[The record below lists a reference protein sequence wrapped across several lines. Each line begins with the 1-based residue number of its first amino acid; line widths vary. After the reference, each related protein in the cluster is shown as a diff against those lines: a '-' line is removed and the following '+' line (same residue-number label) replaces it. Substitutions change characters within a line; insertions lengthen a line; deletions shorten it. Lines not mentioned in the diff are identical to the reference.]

1 MRSVYRPAR
10 QHTLSENLKVFP
22 VIMEGGEVA
31 MKKRKFAWD
40 LFWMVVLITAAM
52 ASAAL
57 ALNPLIYKAERTRQ
71 IRRDVKQFSQSVEEI
86 KEEAEQKEEPMPY
99 EELYRSIQTY
109 NEWLV
114 TISQGNLTNR
124 VSTEIVPITMTDYG
138 LPDEVFG
145 VLRIPAM
152 DLEMPIYLGAN
163 YDNLANGAA
172 VLTQT
177 SIPIGGENT
186 NAVIAGHRGWNGYP
200 YFLDIENLQVGD
212 LIFIKNVWEEL
223 TYQVKTIRIVY
234 PDDIDAILIQPGK
247 DMVTLMTCH
256 PPNTGGRYRYL
267 VYCERAKNEGADA

>member
-1 MRSVYRPAR
+1 MR
-10 QHTLSENLKVFP
+10 
-22 VIMEGGEVA
+22 G
-31 MKKRKFAWD
+31 RKFYWE
-40 LFWMVVLITAAM
+40 LFWMVVLITAAL

-57 ALNPLIYKAERTRQ
+57 AINPLVYRAEKTRE
-71 IRRDVKQFSQSVEEI
+71 IRQGVKQFTQKVEEVQEI
-86 KEEAEQKEEPMPY
+86 SDQTQESMPY

-114 TISQGNLTNR
+114 KINQGNLTNS
-124 VSTEIVPITMTDYG
+124 VSMAIVPFTMTDYG

-163 YDNLANGAA
+163 DENMAAGAA

-200 YFLDIENLQVGD
+200 YFLDIENLKTGD
-212 LIFIKNVWEEL
+212 LVYITNVWDEL
-223 TYQVKTIRIVY
+223 VYRVKEIRIVH
-234 PDDIDAILIQPGK
+234 PDNISSILIQPGK

-256 PPNTGGRYRYL
+256 PPNTGGKYRYL
-267 VYCERAKNEGADA
+267 VYCERVTEDPVQAP

>member
-1 MRSVYRPAR
+1 MR
-10 QHTLSENLKVFP
+10 
-22 VIMEGGEVA
+22 G
-31 MKKRKFAWD
+31 RKFYWE
-40 LFWMVVLITAAM
+40 LFWMVVLITAAL

-57 ALNPLIYKAERTRQ
+57 AINPLVYRAEKTRE
-71 IRRDVKQFSQSVEEI
+71 IRQGVKQFTQKVEEVQEI
-86 KEEAEQKEEPMPY
+86 SNQTEESMPY
-99 EELYRSIQTY
+99 EDLYRSIQTY

-114 TISQGNLTNR
+114 KIKQGNLTNS
-124 VSTEIVPITMTDYG
+124 VSMAIVPFTMTDYG
-138 LPDEVFG
+138 LPDNVFG
-145 VLRIPAM
+145 VLRIPVM

-163 YDNLANGAA
+163 DENMAAGAA

-212 LIFIKNVWEEL
+212 LVYIKNIWEEL
-223 TYQVKTIRIVY
+223 VYKVTAIRIVY

-247 DMVTLMTCH
+247 DMVTLLTCH

-267 VYCERAKNEGADA
+267 VYCERVEE

>member
-1 MRSVYRPAR
+1 MR
-10 QHTLSENLKVFP
+10 
-22 VIMEGGEVA
+22 G
-31 MKKRKFAWD
+31 RKFYWE
-40 LFWMVVLITAAM
+40 LFWMVVLITAAL

-57 ALNPLIYKAERTRQ
+57 AINPLVYRAEKTRE
-71 IRRDVKQFSQSVEEI
+71 IRKGVKQFTQKVEEVQEI
-86 KEEAEQKEEPMPY
+86 SNQTEESMPY
-99 EELYRSIQTY
+99 EDLYRSIQTY

-114 TISQGNLTNR
+114 KIKQGNLTNS
-124 VSTEIVPITMTDYG
+124 VSMAIVPFTMTDYG
-138 LPDEVFG
+138 LPDNVFG
-145 VLRIPAM
+145 VLRIPVM

-163 YDNLANGAA
+163 DENMAAGAA

-212 LIFIKNVWEEL
+212 LVYIKNIWEEL
-223 TYQVKTIRIVY
+223 TYKVTAIRIVY

-247 DMVTLMTCH
+247 DMVTLLTCH

-267 VYCERAKNEGADA
+267 VYCERVEENPY

>member
-10 QHTLSENLKVFP
+10 QHTLSWDLP
-22 VIMEGGEVA
+22 VIVKEREVP
-31 MKKRKFAWD
+31 MKKGKFAWE

-71 IRRDVKQFSQSVEEI
+71 IRHDVKQFSRSVEEI

-145 VLRIPAM
+145 ILRIPAM

-212 LIFIKNVWEEL
+212 LIYIKNVWEEL
-223 TYQVKTIRIVY
+223 TYEVKTIRIVY

-267 VYCERAKNEGADA
+267 VYCERAENEGADA

>member
-1 MRSVYRPAR
+1 MR
-10 QHTLSENLKVFP
+10 
-22 VIMEGGEVA
+22 G
-31 MKKRKFAWD
+31 RKFYWE
-40 LFWMVVLITAAM
+40 LFWMVVLITAAL

-57 ALNPLIYKAERTRQ
+57 AINPLVYRAEKTRE
-71 IRRDVKQFSQSVEEI
+71 IRQGVKQFAQKVEEVQEI
-86 KEEAEQKEEPMPY
+86 SDQTEESMPY
-99 EELYRSIQTY
+99 EDLYRSIQTY

-114 TISQGNLTNR
+114 KINQGNLTN
-124 VSTEIVPITMTDYG
+124 SISMAIVPFTMTDYG

-163 YDNLANGAA
+163 DENMAAGAA

-177 SIPIGGENT
+177 SIPVGGENT

-212 LIFIKNVWEEL
+212 LVYIKNIWEEL
-223 TYQVKTIRIVY
+223 TYKVTAIRIVY
-234 PDDIDAILIQPGK
+234 PDDIDAILIQPGQ
-247 DMVTLMTCH
+247 DMVTLLTCH

-267 VYCERAKNEGADA
+267 VYCERAEE

>member
-1 MRSVYRPAR
+1 MR
-10 QHTLSENLKVFP
+10 
-22 VIMEGGEVA
+22 G
-31 MKKRKFAWD
+31 RKFYWE
-40 LFWMVVLITAAM
+40 LFWMVVLITAAL

-57 ALNPLIYKAERTRQ
+57 AINPLVYRAEKTRE
-71 IRRDVKQFSQSVEEI
+71 IRQGVKQFTQKVEEVQEI
-86 KEEAEQKEEPMPY
+86 SNQTEESMPY

-114 TISQGNLTNR
+114 KINQGNLTNS
-124 VSTEIVPITMTDYG
+124 VSMAIVPFTMTDYG

-163 YDNLANGAA
+163 DENMAAGAA

-212 LIFIKNVWEEL
+212 LVYIKNVWEEL
-223 TYQVKTIRIVY
+223 TYKVTAIRIVY

-247 DMVTLMTCH
+247 DMVTLLTCH

-267 VYCERAKNEGADA
+267 VYCERVEENPY

>member
-1 MRSVYRPAR
+1 
-10 QHTLSENLKVFP
+10 
-22 VIMEGGEVA
+22 
-31 MKKRKFAWD
+31 MKKGKFAWE

-71 IRRDVKQFSQSVEEI
+71 IRHDVKQFSRSVEEI
-86 KEEAEQKEEPMPY
+86 QEAAVQAEEPMPY

-145 VLRIPAM
+145 VLRIPSM

-267 VYCERAKNEGADA
+267 VYCERAENEGADA

>member
-1 MRSVYRPAR
+1 
-10 QHTLSENLKVFP
+10 
-22 VIMEGGEVA
+22 
-31 MKKRKFAWD
+31 
-40 LFWMVVLITAAM
+40 
-52 ASAAL
+52 
-57 ALNPLIYKAERTRQ
+57 
-71 IRRDVKQFSQSVEEI
+71 
-86 KEEAEQKEEPMPY
+86 MPY

-124 VSTEIVPITMTDYG
+124 VSTEIVPLTMTDYG

-145 VLRIPAM
+145 ILRIPAM
-152 DLEMPIYLGAN
+152 DLEMPIFLGAN

-200 YFLDIENLQVGD
+200 YFLDIENLKTGD
-212 LIFIKNVWEEL
+212 LVYIKNVWDEL
-223 TYQVKTIRIVY
+223 VYRVKEIRIVH
-234 PDDIDAILIQPGK
+234 PDNISSILIQPGK

-256 PPNTGGRYRYL
+256 PPNTGGKYRYL
-267 VYCERAKNEGADA
+267 VYCERVTEDPITVS

>member
-1 MRSVYRPAR
+1 MI
-10 QHTLSENLKVFP
+10 L
-22 VIMEGGEVA
+22 EGGEA
-31 MKKRKFAWD
+31 RMKKGKFPWD
-40 LFWMVVLITAAM
+40 LFWMVVLVTAAM

-57 ALNPLIYKAERTRQ
+57 ALNPLVYRAERTRQ
-71 IRRDVKQFSQSVEEI
+71 IKHDVRQFSRSVEEI
-86 KEEAEQKEEPMPY
+86 KEVSEQKEEPMPY
-99 EELYRSIQTY
+99 EELFRSIQTY

-186 NAVIAGHRGWNGYP
+186 NSVIAGHRGWNGYP
-200 YFLDIENLQVGD
+200 YFLDIEKLQVGD
-212 LIFIKNVWEEL
+212 LVYIKNVWEEL

-256 PPNTGGRYRYL
+256 PPNTGGRFRYL
-267 VYCERAKNEGADA
+267 VYCERMIESPEQS

>member
-1 MRSVYRPAR
+1 MR
-10 QHTLSENLKVFP
+10 
-22 VIMEGGEVA
+22 G
-31 MKKRKFAWD
+31 RKFYWE
-40 LFWMVVLITAAM
+40 LFWMVVLITAALT
-52 ASAAL
+52 SAAL
-57 ALNPLIYKAERTRQ
+57 AINPLVYRAEKTRE
-71 IRRDVKQFSQSVEEI
+71 IRQGVKQFAQKVEEVQEI
-86 KEEAEQKEEPMPY
+86 SDQTEESMPY
-99 EELYRSIQTY
+99 EDLYRSIQTY

-114 TISQGNLTNR
+114 KINQGNLTN
-124 VSTEIVPITMTDYG
+124 SISMTIVPFTMTDYG

-145 VLRIPAM
+145 LLRIPAM

-163 YDNLANGAA
+163 DENMAAGAA

-212 LIFIKNVWEEL
+212 LVYIKNIWEEL
-223 TYQVKTIRIVY
+223 TYKVTAIRIVY

-247 DMVTLMTCH
+247 DMVTLLTCH

-267 VYCERAKNEGADA
+267 VYCERAEE

>member
-1 MRSVYRPAR
+1 MR
-10 QHTLSENLKVFP
+10 
-22 VIMEGGEVA
+22 G
-31 MKKRKFAWD
+31 RKFYWE
-40 LFWMVVLITAAM
+40 LFWMVVLITAAL

-57 ALNPLIYKAERTRQ
+57 AINPLVYRAEKTRE
-71 IRRDVKQFSQSVEEI
+71 IRQGVKQFTQKVEEVQEI
-86 KEEAEQKEEPMPY
+86 SDQAEESMPY

-114 TISQGNLTNR
+114 KINQGNLTNS
-124 VSTEIVPITMTDYG
+124 VSMAIVPFTMTDYG

-163 YDNLANGAA
+163 DENMAAGAA

-212 LIFIKNVWEEL
+212 LVYIKNVWEEL
-223 TYQVKTIRIVY
+223 TYKVTAIRIVY

-247 DMVTLMTCH
+247 DMVTLLTCH

-267 VYCERAKNEGADA
+267 VYCERVEENPY

>member
-1 MRSVYRPAR
+1 
-10 QHTLSENLKVFP
+10 
-22 VIMEGGEVA
+22 
-31 MKKRKFAWD
+31 MKKRKFAWE

-71 IRRDVKQFSQSVEEI
+71 IRHDVKQFSRSVEEI
-86 KEEAEQKEEPMPY
+86 QEEAEQKEEPMPY

-172 VLTQT
+172 MLTQT

-212 LIFIKNVWEEL
+212 LVYIKNVWEEL

>member
-1 MRSVYRPAR
+1 
-10 QHTLSENLKVFP
+10 
-22 VIMEGGEVA
+22 
-31 MKKRKFAWD
+31 MKKGKFPWD
-40 LFWMVVLITAAM
+40 LFWMVVLVTAAM

-57 ALNPLIYKAERTRQ
+57 ALNPLVYRAERTRQ
-71 IRRDVKQFSQSVEEI
+71 IKHDVKQFSQSVEEI
-86 KEEAEQKEEPMPY
+86 KEVSEQKEEPMPY
-99 EELYRSIQTY
+99 EELFRSIQTY

-177 SIPIGGENT
+177 SIPIGGEST

-200 YFLDIENLQVGD
+200 YFLDIEKLQVGD
-212 LIFIKNVWEEL
+212 LVYIKNVWEEL

-256 PPNTGGRYRYL
+256 PPNTGGRFRYL
-267 VYCERAKNEGADA
+267 VYCERCYEENDGGEATVLLS

>member
-1 MRSVYRPAR
+1 MRGRRFYW
-10 QHTLSENLKVFP
+10 E
-22 VIMEGGEVA
+22 
-31 MKKRKFAWD
+31 
-40 LFWMVVLITAAM
+40 LFWMVVLITAAL

-57 ALNPLIYKAERTRQ
+57 SINPLVYRAEKTRE
-71 IRRDVKQFSQSVEEI
+71 IRQGVKQFAQKVEEVQEI
-86 KEEAEQKEEPMPY
+86 SDQTEESMPY
-99 EELYRSIQTY
+99 EDLYRSIQTY

-114 TISQGNLTNR
+114 KINQGNLTN
-124 VSTEIVPITMTDYG
+124 SISMAIVPFTMTDYG

-163 YDNLANGAA
+163 DENMAAGAA

-200 YFLDIENLQVGD
+200 YFLHIENLQVGD
-212 LIFIKNVWEEL
+212 LVYIKNIWEEL
-223 TYQVKTIRIVY
+223 TYKVTAIRIVY

-247 DMVTLMTCH
+247 DMVTLLTCH

-267 VYCERAKNEGADA
+267 VYCERAEE

>member
-1 MRSVYRPAR
+1 MRGRRFYW
-10 QHTLSENLKVFP
+10 E
-22 VIMEGGEVA
+22 
-31 MKKRKFAWD
+31 
-40 LFWMVVLITAAM
+40 LFWMVVLITAAL

-57 ALNPLIYKAERTRQ
+57 AINPLVYRAEKTRE
-71 IRRDVKQFSQSVEEI
+71 IRQGVKQFTQKVEEVQEI
-86 KEEAEQKEEPMPY
+86 SNQGEESMPY

-114 TISQGNLTNR
+114 KINQGNLTNS
-124 VSTEIVPITMTDYG
+124 VSMAIVPFTMTDYG
-138 LPDEVFG
+138 LPDDVFG

-163 YDNLANGAA
+163 DENMAAGAA

-200 YFLDIENLQVGD
+200 YFIDIENLQVGD
-212 LIFIKNVWEEL
+212 LVYIKNIWEDL
-223 TYQVKTIRIVY
+223 TYKVTAIRIVY

-247 DMVTLMTCH
+247 DMVTLLTCH

-267 VYCERAKNEGADA
+267 VYCERAEE

>member
-1 MRSVYRPAR
+1 M
-10 QHTLSENLKVFP
+10 
-22 VIMEGGEVA
+22 
-31 MKKRKFAWD
+31 KRKLAWEI
-40 LFWMVVLITAAM
+40 FWMVVLITAAL

-57 ALNPLIYKAERTRQ
+57 AINPLVYRAEKTRE
-71 IRRDVKQFSQSVEEI
+71 IRQGVKQFTQKVEEVQEI
-86 KEEAEQKEEPMPY
+86 SDQAEESMPY

-114 TISQGNLTNR
+114 KIDQGNLTNS
-124 VSTEIVPITMTDYG
+124 VSMAIVPFTMTDYG

-163 YDNLANGAA
+163 DENMAAGAA

-212 LIFIKNVWEEL
+212 LVYIKNIWEEL
-223 TYQVKTIRIVY
+223 AYKVTAIRIVY
-234 PDDIDAILIQPGK
+234 PDDIDAILIQPRK
-247 DMVTLMTCH
+247 DMVTLLTCH

-267 VYCERAKNEGADA
+267 VYCERVEENPY

>member
-1 MRSVYRPAR
+1 MRR
-10 QHTLSENLKVFP
+10 
-22 VIMEGGEVA
+22 
-31 MKKRKFAWD
+31 RKFYWE
-40 LFWMVVLITAAM
+40 LFWMVVLITAAL

-57 ALNPLIYKAERTRQ
+57 AINPLVYRAEKTRE
-71 IRRDVKQFSQSVEEI
+71 IRQGVKQFAQKVEEVQETSDQT
-86 KEEAEQKEEPMPY
+86 EESMPY

-114 TISQGNLTNR
+114 KINQGNLTNS
-124 VSTEIVPITMTDYG
+124 VSMAIVPFTMTDYG

-163 YDNLANGAA
+163 DENMAAGAA

-177 SIPIGGENT
+177 SIPIGGPDT

-212 LIFIKNVWEEL
+212 LVYIKNIWEEL
-223 TYQVKTIRIVY
+223 TYKVTAIRIVY

-247 DMVTLMTCH
+247 DMVTLLTCH
-256 PPNTGGRYRYL
+256 PPNTGGWYRYL
-267 VYCERAKNEGADA
+267 VYCERAEE

>member
-1 MRSVYRPAR
+1 MR
-10 QHTLSENLKVFP
+10 
-22 VIMEGGEVA
+22 G
-31 MKKRKFAWD
+31 RKFYWE
-40 LFWMVVLITAAM
+40 LFWMVVLITAAL

-57 ALNPLIYKAERTRQ
+57 AINPLVYRAEKTRE
-71 IRRDVKQFSQSVEEI
+71 IRQGVKQFTQKVEEVQEI
-86 KEEAEQKEEPMPY
+86 SNQTEESMPY

-114 TISQGNLTNR
+114 KIDQGNLTNS
-124 VSTEIVPITMTDYG
+124 VSMAIVPFTMTDYG

-163 YDNLANGAA
+163 DENMAAGAA

-200 YFLDIENLQVGD
+200 YFLDIENLKTGD
-212 LIFIKNVWEEL
+212 LVYIKNVWDEL
-223 TYQVKTIRIVY
+223 VYRVKEIRIVH
-234 PDDIDAILIQPGK
+234 PDNISSILIQPGK

-256 PPNTGGRYRYL
+256 PPNTGGKYRYL
-267 VYCERAKNEGADA
+267 VYCERVTEDPVQAP

>member
-1 MRSVYRPAR
+1 MRFESQVEQR
-10 QHTLSENLKVFP
+10 Q
-22 VIMEGGEVA
+22 
-31 MKKRKFAWD
+31 
-40 LFWMVVLITAAM
+40 
-52 ASAAL
+52 
-57 ALNPLIYKAERTRQ
+57 
-71 IRRDVKQFSQSVEEI
+71 
-86 KEEAEQKEEPMPY
+86 MPY

-145 VLRIPAM
+145 ILRIPAM

-212 LIFIKNVWEEL
+212 LIYIKNVWEEL
-223 TYQVKTIRIVY
+223 TYEVKTIRIVY

-267 VYCERAKNEGADA
+267 VYCERAENEGADA

>member
-1 MRSVYRPAR
+1 
-10 QHTLSENLKVFP
+10 
-22 VIMEGGEVA
+22 
-31 MKKRKFAWD
+31 MKKGKFPWE
-40 LFWMVVLITAAM
+40 LFWMIVLIIAAI

-57 ALNPLIYKAERTRQ
+57 ALNPLIYKAEKTRQ
-71 IRRDVKQFSQSVEEI
+71 IRHDIKHFSQSVEEI
-86 KEEAEQKEEPMPY
+86 QETAEQAKEPMPY

-267 VYCERAKNEGADA
+267 VYCERCLEEENAGGDASVLLP

>member
-1 MRSVYRPAR
+1 MR
-10 QHTLSENLKVFP
+10 
-22 VIMEGGEVA
+22 G
-31 MKKRKFAWD
+31 RKFYWE
-40 LFWMVVLITAAM
+40 LFWMVVLITAAL

-57 ALNPLIYKAERTRQ
+57 AINPLVYRAEKTRE
-71 IRRDVKQFSQSVEEI
+71 IRQGVKQFTQKVEEVQEI
-86 KEEAEQKEEPMPY
+86 SNQTQESMPY
-99 EELYRSIQTY
+99 EDLYRSIQTY

-114 TISQGNLTNR
+114 KSDQGNLTNS
-124 VSTEIVPITMTDYG
+124 VSMVIVPFTMTDYG

-163 YDNLANGAA
+163 DENMAAGAA

-212 LIFIKNVWEEL
+212 LVYIKNIWEEL
-223 TYQVKTIRIVY
+223 TYKVTAIRIVY
-234 PDDIDAILIQPGK
+234 PDDIDAILIQPGR
-247 DMVTLMTCH
+247 DMVTLLTCH

-267 VYCERAKNEGADA
+267 VYCERAEE

>member
-1 MRSVYRPAR
+1 MLRIYTVLSWKPKAFPAI
-10 QHTLSENLKVFP
+10 V
-22 VIMEGGEVA
+22 EGGEVA
-31 MKKRKFAWD
+31 IKKGKFPWE
-40 LFWMVVLITAAM
+40 LFWMVVLITAAI

-57 ALNPLIYKAERTRQ
+57 ALNPLIYKAEKTRQ
-71 IRRDVKQFSQSVEEI
+71 IRHDIKHFSQSVEEI
-86 KEEAEQKEEPMPY
+86 QETAEQAEEPMPY

-124 VSTEIVPITMTDYG
+124 VSTEIVPLTMTDYG

-145 VLRIPAM
+145 ILRIPAM
-152 DLEMPIYLGAN
+152 DLEMPIFLGAN

-200 YFLDIENLQVGD
+200 YFMDIENLKTGD
-212 LIFIKNVWEEL
+212 LVYIKNVWDEL
-223 TYQVKTIRIVY
+223 VYRVKEIRIVH
-234 PDDIDAILIQPGK
+234 PDNISSILIQPGK

-256 PPNTGGRYRYL
+256 PPNTGGKYRYL
-267 VYCERAKNEGADA
+267 VYCERVTDNPVQAP

>member
-1 MRSVYRPAR
+1 
-10 QHTLSENLKVFP
+10 
-22 VIMEGGEVA
+22 MEGGEVA
-31 MKKRKFAWD
+31 MKKRKFAWE

-71 IRRDVKQFSQSVEEI
+71 IRHDVKQFSRSVEEI
-86 KEEAEQKEEPMPY
+86 QEEAEQKEEPMPY

-267 VYCERAKNEGADA
+267 VYCERVKNEGADA

>member
-1 MRSVYRPAR
+1 
-10 QHTLSENLKVFP
+10 
-22 VIMEGGEVA
+22 
-31 MKKRKFAWD
+31 MKKRKFPWD
-40 LFWMVVLITAAM
+40 LFWMIILITAAM

-57 ALNPLIYKAERTRQ
+57 ALNPLIYRAEKTHEIRQ
-71 IRRDVKQFSQSVEEI
+71 DVKQFTQKVEEVQV
-86 KEEAEQKEEPMPY
+86 ASEQAKEPMPY

-114 TISQGNLTNR
+114 TIHQGNLTNK
-124 VSTEIVPITMTDYG
+124 VSMEIVPFSMTDYG

-145 VLRIPAM
+145 ILRIPVM

-200 YFLDIENLQVGD
+200 YFLDIEKLKAGD

-234 PDDIDAILIQPGK
+234 PDDVDAILIQPGK

-256 PPNTGGRYRYL
+256 PPNTGGKYRYL
-267 VYCERAKNEGADA
+267 VYCERVIEE